1 MKLNNILVP
10 SDFSENAEQAVL
22 HAMTLAAEFDAKI
35 TLFHVVTVYDD
46 DPYSA
51 EQAFPKIDDFY
62 KHLESQADEYFKK
75 TIKDYFKDQFRVEKV
90 IQRGFSPY
98 EEILSYVDEHD
109 VDLIAMGTHGR
120 KPLARF
126 FLGSVT
132 EKVVHHAPCPV
143 MSTRI
148 TDQDVKSIEPYKR
161 IVVPIDFSEQSKAA
175 LNLAKELLFDK
186 DGQLELI
193 HVIEDIVHPAYYSSE
208 ANSLFDFM
216 PDIREKS
223 EESIRK
229 MAEEETKGLNA
240 NVVIEEGRIAKQVL
254 NYADSTQADLI
265 VMGTHGLNALEQLF
279 IGSVANQVIRKAP
292 CPVVTVK

>member
-1 MKLNNILVP
+1 MELNNILVP
-10 SDFSENAEQAVL
+10 SDFSEHAEQAAV
-22 HAMTLAAEFDAKI
+22 HAMTLAAKFDAKI
-35 TLFHVVTVYDD
+35 TLFHVVTIYDD
-46 DPYSA
+46 DPYNVD
-51 EQAFPKIDDFY
+51 QTFPKIDDVY
-62 KHLESQADEYFKK
+62 KHLESQADQYFRK
-75 TIKDYFKDQFRVEKV
+75 TIENYLDEFRVEKV

-98 EEILSYVDEHD
+98 EEIFSYVEEND
-109 VDLIAMGTHGR
+109 VDMIAMGTHGR

-143 MSTRI
+143 LSTRI
-148 TDQDVKSIEPYKR
+148 TDQKIKKIEPYKR

-175 LNLAKELLFDK
+175 LNLAKQLLFDK
-186 DGQLELI
+186 EKGQLELI

-223 EESIRK
+223 EESIKK
-229 MAEEETKGLNA
+229 MAKEETQGLNA
-240 NVVIEEGRIAKQVL
+240 NIVIEEGRISKRVL
-254 NYADSTQADLI
+254 EYADSTQADLI

-279 IGSVANQVIRKAP
+279 IGSVANQVIRKAS